1 MRFHSN
7 AFPPFASLRAFEAVG
22 RLGGVRQAAAWL
34 NRDHTVV
41 SRHIRFLEER
51 LGVSLFHRL
60 GGRLVFTEIGERSY
74 SRITTGMIELA
85 SATAQVSHKDNVSYL
100 RFWFV
105 PGFAATWISEKLEA
119 FRSQWPKR

>member
-41 SRHIRFLEER
+41 SRHIRFLEEW

-60 GGRLVFTEIGERSY
+60 GGRLVFTEIGESY
-74 SRITTGMIELA
+74 YSHITTGMNELA
-85 SATAQVSHKDNVSYL
+85 YATAHVLHKDRSVERRVGKKCVS
-100 RFWFV
+100 
-105 PGFAATWISEKLEA
+105 T
-119 FRSQWPKR
+119 FRSRWTTVT

>member
-41 SRHIRFLEER
+41 SRHIRFLEEW

-60 GGRLVFTEIGERSY
+60 GGRLVFTEIGESY
-74 SRITTGMIELA
+74 YSHITTGMIELA
-85 SATAQVSHKDNVSYL
+85 SATAQVLHRSEERRVGKECVS
-100 RFWFV
+100 
-105 PGFAATWISEKLEA
+105 TC
-119 FRSQWPKR
+119 RSRWSPLH